1 MARIMPDSQPN
12 KINHE
17 DAKTRRNAKNLSAAL
32 LYFGAM
38 RFGISVCRAVLFLL
52 LILSIGACA
61 ARSINKKMAHDL
73 IVSLPEG
80 VFDKDDISIHSVSQT
95 GANHA
100 IAAAGV
106 RVAFKLER
114 IQGNWVIQEVRLGN
128 GEWVKLD
135 SVLRALDQV
144 KSADTQKLLEQ
155 VAAAAEKYRTKNGI
169 LPEFTDYISLSNS
182 LNPDYMTS
190 LIREDAW
197 RRPLA
202 AYRLGPKALR
212 LVSAGPDG
220 KLGSSDDIELRRT
233 FE

>member
-1 MARIMPDSQPN
+1 MQFSI
-12 KINHE
+12 
-17 DAKTRRNAKNLSAAL
+17 SA
-32 LYFGAM
+32 
-38 RFGISVCRAVLFLL
+38 CRAVLFLL
-52 LILSIGACA
+52 LILSISACA

-73 IVSLPEG
+73 IVALPEG
-80 VFDKDDISIHSVSQT
+80 AFDKDDISIHSVSQT

-100 IAAAGV
+100 IVVAGV
-106 RVAFKLER
+106 QVALKLER
-114 IQGNWVIQEVRLGN
+114 IQGNWMIQEVRLGN

-135 SVLRALDQV
+135 AFLRALDQV
-144 KSADTQKLLEQ
+144 KSADTRELLEQ
-155 VAAAAEKYRTKNGI
+155 VVAAAEKYRTKNGT

-182 LNPDYMTS
+182 LNPDYMTR

-220 KLGSSDDIELRRT
+220 KFGSSDDIELRKT
-233 FE
+233 FD

>member
-1 MARIMPDSQPN
+1 MPDSTLS
-12 KINHE
+12 KTNHE
-17 DAKTRRNAKNLSAAL
+17 DSKKRRNVTEAAPL
-32 LYFGAM
+32 CYIFREM
-38 RFGISVCRAVLFLL
+38 QFGISVCRALSFLL
-52 LILSIGACA
+52 LIVPMGACA

-73 IVSLPEG
+73 IIALPEG
-80 VFDKDDISIHSVSQT
+80 VFGKDDISIHSVSQT

-100 IAAAGV
+100 IAVAGV

-114 IQGNWVIQEVRLGN
+114 IQGNWVIQEVRSGN
-128 GEWVKLD
+128 GEWVNLD
-135 SVLRALDQV
+135 SLLRALDQV
-144 KSADTQKLLEQ
+144 RSADTQKLLEQ
-155 VAAAAEKYRTKNGI
+155 VAAAAAKYLTKNGT

-182 LNPDYMTS
+182 LNPDYMTT

-202 AYRLGPKALR
+202 AYRLGPKDLR

-233 FE
+233 FD

>member
-1 MARIMPDSQPN
+1 MADIMPDPTLNQ
-12 KINHE
+12 
-17 DAKTRRNAKNLSAAL
+17 TNLKDTKERDEAASAL
-32 LYFGAM
+32 LYIREM
-38 RFGISVCRAVLFLL
+38 QFGINVCRAVLLLL
-52 LILSIGACA
+52 LILAISACA
-61 ARSINKKMAHDL
+61 ARSMNKKMAHDL
-73 IVSLPEG
+73 IVALPEG
-80 VFDKDDISIHSVSQT
+80 VFNKDDISIHSVSQT

-100 IAAAGV
+100 IAVAGV

-135 SVLRALDQV
+135 SLLRALDQV

-155 VAAAAEKYRTKNGI
+155 VAAAAEKYRTKNGT

-233 FE
+233 FD